1 MEGRLMPGRLEG
13 RSAVVT
19 GAARGIGRATAQV
32 YAREGARVLVVDRDG
47 DWAQKAA
54 GEIGS
59 GAVACAADVTS
70 REDVQAMAAAAVEQ
84 FGGIDILTQNA
95 GIYPNTR
102 FEDITDDEWALV
114 MNVNTRSALYT
125 VQACLPHLKQSK
137 YGRITITSSITGP
150 KVGFPGFVHYGAS
163 KAALNGFIRSL
174 ALELVSHAITVNG
187 VEPGTVLT
195 EGVQEFLTP
204 EVIEGVA
211 ANIPMRRFAAPIDI
225 AHGHLFF
232 ASDEASYV
240 TGQTIVVDGGQ
251 ILPESP
257 MYK

>member
-1 MEGRLMPGRLEG
+1 MPGRLEG

-19 GAARGIGRATAQV
+19 GAARGIGRAVADV
-32 YAREGARVLVVDRDG
+32 YAREGARVLVVDRD
-47 DWAQKAA
+47 AEAAVKAA
-54 GEIGS
+54 GEVGK
-59 GAVACAADVTS
+59 GAVACTADVTS
-70 REDVQAMAAAAVEQ
+70 RDDVAAMAAMAAER

-95 GIYPNTR
+95 GIYPNTP

-125 VQACLPHLKQSK
+125 AQACLPHLKQSPHA
-137 YGRITITSSITGP
+137 RITITSSITGP

-174 ALELVSHAITVNG
+174 ALELVSYPITVNG

-195 EGVQEFLTP
+195 EGVQAFMSREL
-204 EVIEGVA
+204 IEGVA

-257 MYK
+257 MYV

>member
-1 MEGRLMPGRLEG
+1 MPGRLDG

-19 GAARGIGRATAQV
+19 GAARGIGRAIADV
-32 YAREGARVLVVDRDG
+32 YVREGARVLVVDRDAA
-47 DWAQKAA
+47 WAEKAA

-59 GAVACAADVTS
+59 GAVAFAADVT
-70 REDVQAMAAAAVEQ
+70 RRADVEAMAAAAVER

-102 FEDITDDEWALV
+102 LEDITDDEWELV
-114 MNVNTRSALYT
+114 MNVNARSALYT
-125 VQACLPHLKQSK
+125 VQACLPHLKESP

-150 KVGFPGFVHYGAS
+150 KVGFPGFVHYAAS
-163 KAALNGFIRSL
+163 KAALNGFIKSA
-174 ALELVSHAITVNG
+174 ALELVSYAITVNG

-195 EGVQEFLTP
+195 EGVQAFLSP
-204 EVIEGVA
+204 ETIAGVA

-257 MYK
+257 MYV

>member
-1 MEGRLMPGRLEG
+1 MPGRLEG

-19 GAARGIGRATAQV
+19 GAARGIGRAVADV
-32 YAREGARVLVVDRDG
+32 YAREGARVLVVDRDAEAG
-47 DWAQKAA
+47 AKAA
-54 GEIGS
+54 GEIGK
-59 GAVACAADVTS
+59 GAVACTADVTS
-70 REDVQAMAAAAVEQ
+70 RDDVAAMAAMAVER

-125 VQACLPHLKQSK
+125 AQACLPHLKQSEHA
-137 YGRITITSSITGP
+137 RITITSSITGP

-174 ALELVSHAITVNG
+174 ALELVSYPITVNG

-195 EGVQEFLTP
+195 EGVQEFLSP
-204 EVIEGVA
+204 EMIEGVA

-257 MYK
+257 MYM